1 MADLPSY
8 QSIGRVFSDL
18 PQLDF
23 ANVRESFKQS
33 QALSNQ
39 LDRLST
45 YAFNEMGKTT
55 EKQAAQFAVDNQLT
69 IEQVREAAKSGIKPE
84 DLVKASGGGEIWQ
97 ATISKIQGEQ
107 LRSQLEVLGKQALLD
122 LQTQVDTNQ
131 IADMS
136 EVKAKQEAI
145 VNGMRKTLS
154 FAPDSVIRFDAT
166 MGSVTSALYKQAQDK
181 LVTDYKIGE
190 QSKSKVNLD
199 NSIRAYQAMLS
210 HEDIKDPA
218 MLREI
223 EYALADQFERQSA
236 GGGSDFA
243 LIQKDKFIKS
253 MQSEKINFLTKV
265 STSNDFATDRYDA
278 MVKIRN
284 NDFGA
289 KTEIYNSLDEEE
301 KKKVRVAASEAWTSL
316 EQSKSQK
323 EKEDKDVASQS
334 FRTNVILKTPRGKSG
349 KLNDV
354 DKAFLD
360 NVLTYS
366 EWKTANKPD
375 EDSGDPLALSRLEG
389 QISRGLITKVTQL
402 PAGLP
407 PKAKAKLNDLIQNQD
422 SKDSLKII
430 SIGANV
436 PLDAFSYSDSQTKR
450 KTEIEAI
457 FRTVRNKVD
466 ANGNLL
472 YPNQT
477 DAADEAVKLYKKD
490 SSVVNEERIQK
501 SKLTQATK
509 LVPLENFDYDVVMD
523 ATKLKKIA
531 EDKITWMNRSERDNW
546 VNAVIAYQK
555 AQKATGLKASEL
567 Q

>member
-1 MADLPSY
+1 
-8 QSIGRVFSDL
+8 
-18 PQLDF
+18 
-23 ANVRESFKQS
+23 
-33 QALSNQ
+33 
-39 LDRLST
+39 
-45 YAFNEMGKTT
+45 
-55 EKQAAQFAVDNQLT
+55 
-69 IEQVREAAKSGIKPE
+69 
-84 DLVKASGGGEIWQ
+84 
-97 ATISKIQGEQ
+97 
-107 LRSQLEVLGKQALLD
+107 
-122 LQTQVDTNQ
+122 
-131 IADMS
+131 MS

-154 FAPDSVIRFDAT
+154 FAPDSVMRFDAT

-190 QSKSKVNLD
+190 QSKAKVNLD
-199 NSIRAYQAMLS
+199 NSIKAYQAMLTY
-210 HEDIKDPA
+210 EEIQDPTI
-218 MLREI
+218 LRDI

-243 LIQKDKFIKS
+243 LIEKNKFIKS
-253 MQSEKINFLTKV
+253 MQDEKVNFLTKV
-265 STSNDFATDRYDA
+265 STSNNFAVDRYDA
-278 MVKIRN
+278 ITKIRN
-284 NDFGA
+284 NDFGN
-289 KTEIYNSLDEEE
+289 KTEIYNSLSEDE
-301 KKKVRVAASEAWTSL
+301 KKKVRVSASDAWTSL
-316 EQSKSQK
+316 EQGKAQK

-334 FRTNVILKTPRGKSG
+334 FRTNVILKTPRGQSG

-466 ANGNLL
+466 SSGNLL

-490 SSVVNEERIQK
+490 SSVVKEEKIQQ
-501 SKLTQATK
+501 SKFTRATK
-509 LVPLENFDYDVVMD
+509 LVPSEDFDYDVIISE
-523 ATKLKKIA
+523 AKLKKIA
-531 EDKITWMNRSERDNW
+531 EEKITWMNRSERETW
-546 VNAVIAYQK
+546 VDDVLAYQK
-555 AQKATGLKASEL
+555 AQKATGIKASEL
-567 Q
+567 K